1 MRRVPKL
8 GSHEHQ
14 YTKPKETSKENII
27 GLTGYKESFS
37 MLCVC
42 VCVCVWLENKT
53 RKRRE
58 KCLLSKSF
66 GPSEGN
72 TSEVKDEKSET
83 DARGE

>member
-1 MRRVPKL
+1 
-8 GSHEHQ
+8 
-14 YTKPKETSKENII
+14 
-27 GLTGYKESFS
+27 